1 MFEDLLDVHVTILL
15 LSYLNFEFLISKLV
29 PWDTAHDLERHPCR
43 GCETDMVLY
52 CLLSTDR
59 TQMVSQKVF
68 FNQRG
73 VADINMRTI
82 CQQLDV
88 PRKMTSLAPAR
99 PPSKVINTVNY
110 FHCKCQVTL
119 CTFSGDLTLVTL
131 AGRLR
136 DWHRF
141 AVFILTLRCSRDWIE
156 RNVQERNVDINLTI
170 HPHLKSVDFLSF
182 LSGE

>member
-1 MFEDLLDVHVTILL
+1 MTWRQTPVHRRWAWHGT
-15 LSYLNFEFLISKLV
+15 
-29 PWDTAHDLERHPCR
+29 
-43 GCETDMVLY
+43 VLFTEY
-52 CLLSTDR
+52 TDR

-82 CQQLDV
+82 CQQLVV

-119 CTFSGDLTLVTL
+119 CTFYGDLTIVRLWL
-131 AGRLR
+131 SPAGSEN
-136 DWHRF
+136 WHRF
-141 AVFILTLRCSRDWIE
+141 AVFILTFRCSRDWIDVLLE
-156 RNVQERNVDINLTI
+156 RNVSMKLYIPFWKV
-170 HPHLKSVDFLSF
+170 FLVVPFMRIIKYIIFVFSNW
-182 LSGE
+182 G